1 MGSSIYAIAAAT
13 GSEHSLTL
21 HRVPADEIDFQL
33 LDSFSDRVFSQRP
46 PWLDFIRSF
55 TDGEIVIARIEQN
68 GLAIGYFTGLLFR
81 RYGVPILG
89 SPFPGWTTPFMGFNL
104 IPGFP
109 RACLLKPLERWA
121 FRELGCLHLE
131 IRDRYLFAEDADGL
145 NFRQTTFR
153 GYLSDLAASED
164 RILSGMASCRRR
176 AIRKAEKNG
185 LTVEV
190 ASADGFAEEY
200 YEQVSDVFAGQGLTP
215 TYSLERVRKLID
227 HVHPSGDLLLARVR
241 EGGGKTIAAGIYAGF
256 GRLSYYWGSGS
267 LGKYQFMRPNE
278 LLHWFALRY
287 WKSKGAQE
295 HEWGAAGSYK
305 EKYGP
310 SPLDVPSFRKS
321 RYSAI
326 EFARSA
332 AERAYYM
339 PRELK
344 RKLYQSEVLS
354 RIATKISSYFVG
366 TEALLGL
373 L

>member
-1 MGSSIYAIAAAT
+1 MDYSTTMIATTPGSQNCLA
-13 GSEHSLTL
+13 L
-21 HRVPADEIDFQL
+21 HRVPEQEIDFAS
-33 LDSFSDRVFSQRP
+33 LDSFHDRVFSQRR
-46 PWLDFIRSF
+46 PWLEFIKSF
-55 TDGEIVIARIEQN
+55 TEGDIVIVRIQQ
-68 GLAIGYFTGLLFR
+68 LDSTVGYFTGILFR
-81 RYGVPILG
+81 RCGVRILG

-104 IPGFP
+104 PPGFP

-131 IRDRYLFAEDADGL
+131 IRDRYLCAEDVEGL
-145 NFRQTTFR
+145 NFRQTIFR
-153 GYLSDLAASED
+153 GYLSDLTASED
-164 RILSGMASCRRR
+164 QILSGMASCRRR

-200 YEQVSDVFAGQGLTP
+200 YEQVSDVFGRQGLTP

-227 HVHPSGDLLLARVR
+227 HVHPSGDLLLARVK
-241 EGGGKTIAAGIYAGF
+241 EPGGRTIAAGIYAGF

-267 LGKYQFMRPNE
+267 LGKYQCLRPNE

-287 WKSKGAQE
+287 WKTKGAQE

-305 EKYGP
+305 AKYGP

-321 RYSAI
+321 RYNAI
-326 EFARSA
+326 EFARRA
-332 AERAYYM
+332 AEHAYYM

-344 RKLYQSEVLS
+344 SKLYQSEVLS
-354 RIATKISSYFVG
+354 RIVSKVSSYFVG
-366 TEALLGL
+366 AEAFLGFL
-373 L
+373 

>member
-1 MGSSIYAIAAAT
+1 MSASTYAIAAAPA
-13 GSEHSLTL
+13 SEHSLTL
-21 HRVPADEIDFQL
+21 HRVPADEIDFGS
-33 LDSFSDRVFSQRP
+33 LDAFQDRIFSQRR
-46 PWLDFIRSF
+46 PWLDFIQSF
-55 TDGEIVIARIEQN
+55 TGGEVIIARIEHN
-68 GLAIGYFTGLLFR
+68 GLSIGYFTGLLFH

-104 IPGFP
+104 TPGFS
-109 RACLLKPLERWA
+109 RACLLKALERWA

-131 IRDRYLFAEDADGL
+131 FRDRYLCAEDVNGL

-153 GYLSDLAASED
+153 GYLSDLSASED
-164 RILSGMASCRRR
+164 QIFSGMASSRRR

-185 LTVEV
+185 LTVEI

-200 YEQVSDVFAGQGLTP
+200 YEQVSDVFARQGLRP
-215 TYSLERVRKLID
+215 TYSLERVQKLID
-227 HVHPSGDLLLARVR
+227 HVHPSGDLLLARVK
-241 EGGGKTIAAGIYAGF
+241 EPGGRTIAAGIYAGF

-267 LGKYQFMRPNE
+267 LGKYQCLRPNE

-287 WKSKGAQE
+287 WKKKGAQE

-305 EKYGP
+305 AKYGP

-321 RYSAI
+321 RYNAI
-326 EFARSA
+326 EFARRA
-332 AERAYYM
+332 AEQAYYM

-354 RIATKISSYFVG
+354 RIATKIGSYFVG
-366 TEALLGL
+366 IEALLGL